1 MSFSA
6 NHLTPSLLRARDVL
20 PSSHC
25 HLLLLILLLPSSLA
39 QRVET
44 KQGPIIGQ
52 RWRHRCFKEMAMR
65 QPKSLATV
73 FLCAFFFQKLFFID
87 LKNKCCLTREDFW
100 FLFSR
105 TYSNDFRYNVSVAYD
120 SFYSLPFASPPL
132 GKPWRNVTWK
142 GKNQPCYVLAQLV
155 IVFIL
160 RLKLNKT
167 SSQASKLR

>member
-6 NHLTPSLLRARDVL
+6 NHLTLSLLRARDVL
-20 PSSHC
+20 LSSHC
-25 HLLLLILLLPSSLA
+25 RLLLLILLLPSSLA

-52 RWRHRCFKEMAMR
+52 RWRSMILWRYDNEPLWKVLLRFSFVHYFSK
-65 QPKSLATV
+65 V
-73 FLCAFFFQKLFFID
+73 FFR
-87 LKNKCCLTREDFW
+87 LKKNFLMNEDFW
-100 FLFSR
+100 FPFSR

-132 GKPWRNVTWK
+132 GKPWRNVTWN

-155 IVFIL
+155 IVFFFG
-160 RLKLNKT
+160 
-167 SSQASKLR
+167 

>member
-6 NHLTPSLLRARDVL
+6 NHLTPSLLPARDVL
-20 PSSHC
+20 LSSHC
-25 HLLLLILLLPSSLA
+25 RLLLLILLLPSSLA

-52 RWRHRCFKEMAMR
+52 RWRSMILWRYDNEPLWKVLLRFSFVHYFSK
-65 QPKSLATV
+65 V
-73 FLCAFFFQKLFFID
+73 FFR
-87 LKNKCCLTREDFW
+87 LKKNFLMNEDFW
-100 FLFSR
+100 FPFSR

-132 GKPWRNVTWK
+132 GKPRRNVTWK